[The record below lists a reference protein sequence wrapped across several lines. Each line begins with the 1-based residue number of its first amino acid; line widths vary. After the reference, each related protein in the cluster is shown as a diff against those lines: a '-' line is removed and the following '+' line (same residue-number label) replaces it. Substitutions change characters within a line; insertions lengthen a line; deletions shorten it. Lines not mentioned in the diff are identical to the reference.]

1 MTTPRIPPVDAKF
14 IAELVVSFKLPG
26 ARQCSSGNSGGL
38 PYQLESH
45 VWHESWTIKVDA
57 DNALETA
64 AVFRAVATEIERVHA
79 LK

>member
-1 MTTPRIPPVDAKF
+1 MTDIPPVEAKF
-14 IAELVVSFKLPG
+14 VAELVVTFKLPG
-26 ARQCSSGNSGGL
+26 THHAGSGNSGGL

-45 VWHESWTIKVDA
+45 GWHESWTIKVNA

-64 AVFRAVATEIERVHA
+64 AVFRAVAAEIERVHS